1 MKLGATDYQGENT
14 LADKIPYSY
23 HLTDTV
29 ISTPNG
35 EYISLWKIDG
45 KNHDCASLEDAFIWH
60 SELNNLLRDIGSE
73 KVGLWMHEHHYSVD
87 IYPDYAYPSK
97 YAALLD
103 KRYKRRFDSAPA
115 MVTDLYL
122 TVIYNPIADAAQ
134 KTISKLEKSTRADIN
149 NRQNEAISELASIN
163 GQIGETLLSY
173 GASPLGIY
181 HRDKDGNVV
190 EDVEDVEGGEEME
203 GEAIPLAPRKAHA
216 YSSALEWLYYLVN
229 GERSPVAVCTDRICE
244 YLGDTRPMFGLFG
257 EMIELR
263 QTAKTR
269 FAAAIQ
275 IVDYEAQTEPGQL
288 NTLKEAG
295 YEYIFTQSFKCM
307 SADAAKGF
315 LTRRQS
321 AMLEVKDGSESQQDQ
336 LREAKDD
343 VVARRFIFGHHHAT
357 VHVYGESAD
366 KVRKHLEHAKQ
377 SFSRWGIKPG
387 LCSLDSEASYWAML
401 PCNWEYRP
409 RPAPINS
416 WNLFSFQSLHNFY
429 TGKPDQNPWGP
440 AVTLFAS
447 KSGSPFFFNW
457 HASKLGHNDL
467 GKRTLGHSMILGK
480 SGEGKTTLLGFM
492 LAQGQKF
499 NNRLVVYDKDTSMKP
514 LILALGG
521 LYTRIRDGEPTG
533 WQPMQ
538 LEPTPNNI
546 AFCTRLLTKLV
557 ALAGEPI
564 THHDTKDIN
573 AAVESVMG
581 ESSLIPKHGRT
592 LTTVMQHLPAPYQMD
607 TTLRSSV
614 ASRLEQWCRGGQYGW
629 LFDNPRDDLDLSLVS
644 SYGYDL
650 TAFLS
655 DGDDSDPHIARS
667 PLLMYLMFRNNQLV
681 DGAHRHIEVF
691 EEFWKYLDDPDIEK
705 QLKDGLLTRRK
716 FDSFY
721 VFSTQEPEAALNSK
735 ITATIRQQLAT
746 LIMLPNPK
754 ADWETY
760 KKLRLTHS
768 EFETVRSL
776 RSLSREFV
784 VKQDEHSAIAKF
796 DLGDDADDL
805 LTVLSGTPDAS
816 DSLDAVMAR
825 LGPHPD
831 QWLDEF
837 MQGRG

>member
-1 MKLGATDYQGENT
+1 MTLDALDYRGENT

-23 HLTDTV
+23 HLTDSI
-29 ISTPNG
+29 ISTPKG
-35 EYISLWKIDG
+35 EYISLWKIAG
-45 KNHDCASLEDAFIWH
+45 RNHDCASLEDAFIWH

-87 IYPDYAYPSK
+87 IYPDYDYPSK

-103 KRYKRRFDSAPA
+103 KRYKRRFDNTPA
-115 MVTDLYL
+115 MVTDLYV
-122 TVIYNPIADAAQ
+122 TVVYNPIADAAQ
-134 KTISKLEKSTRADIN
+134 KTFAKLEKSTRADIQ
-149 NRQNEAISELASIN
+149 NRQDEAIAELSSIN
-163 GQIGETLLSY
+163 GQIGESLQSY
-173 GASPLGIY
+173 GASLLGIY
-181 HRDKDGNVV
+181 YRDQRGNV
-190 EDVEDVEGGEEME
+190 M
-203 GEAIPLAPRKAHA
+203 GEAESGDSSEPGAVAIAPRKAHA

-229 GERSPVAVCTDRICE
+229 GERSPVPVCTDRICE

-275 IVDYEAQTEPGQL
+275 IVDYEAKTEPGQL
-288 NTLKEAG
+288 NMLKEAG

-307 SADAAKGF
+307 SPDAAKGF

-321 AMLEVKDGSESQQDQ
+321 AMLEVKDGSESQQKQ
-336 LREAKDD
+336 LNDAKDD

-357 VHVYGESAD
+357 VHVYADSA
-366 KVRKHLEHAKQ
+366 KQVRKHLEHAKQ

-387 LCSLDSEASYWAML
+387 LCSLDSEAAYWAML
-401 PCNWEYRP
+401 PSNWEYRP

-447 KSGSPFFFNW
+447 KAGTPFFFNW
-457 HASKLGHNDL
+457 HVSKPGSNDL
-467 GKRTLGHSMILGK
+467 GKRSLGHSLILGQ
-480 SGEGKTTLLGFM
+480 SGEGKSTLLGFL
-492 LAQGQKF
+492 LAQGEKF
-499 NNRLVVYDKDTSMKP
+499 KNRLVVYDKDTSMKP
-514 LILALGG
+514 LVLALGG
-521 LYTRIRDGEPTG
+521 RYKRIRDGEPTG

-546 AFCTRLLTKLV
+546 AFCKRLLLKLLS
-557 ALAGEPI
+557 LAGETV
-564 THHDTKDIN
+564 THHDTKDIDS
-573 AAVESVMG
+573 AVESVMG
-581 ESSLIPKHGRT
+581 ESSIIPREGRT
-592 LTTVMQHLPAPYQMD
+592 LTSVMQHLPAPYQTSSSM
-607 TTLRSSV
+607 RSSV
-614 ASRLEQWCRGGQYGW
+614 ASRLEAWCRGGQYGW
-629 LFDNPRDDLDLSLVS
+629 LFDNPRDDLDLTVAS

-650 TAFLS
+650 TEFLS
-655 DGDDSDPHIARS
+655 DGADNDPHPARS
-667 PLLMYLMFRNNQLV
+667 PLLMYLMYRNNQLV
-681 DGAHRHIEVF
+681 DGEHRHIEVF
-691 EEFWKYLDDPDIEK
+691 EEFWKYLDDPDIER
-705 QLKDGLLTRRK
+705 QIKDGLLTRRK

-721 VFSTQEPEAALNSK
+721 VFSTQEPEAALNSN

-754 ADWETY
+754 ADWESY
-760 KKLRLTHS
+760 KKLRLSRS

-784 VKQDEHSAIAKF
+784 VKQDEQSAIAKF
-796 DLGDDADDL
+796 DLGDGVDDL

-816 DSLDAVMAR
+816 ERLDALMAR
-825 LGPHPD
+825 LGSHPD
-831 QWLDEF
+831 DWLDEF
-837 MQGRG
+837 MESRG